1 MRSASTSRRRS
12 RSACTRSSS
21 ATRSS
26 CWSPPGLCRSRG
38 RRSDASVPAK
48 APATARSSALAE
60 PFEPWYIA
68 IRWTVFPFLRA
79 WFDWRFER
87 LDQVPATGPVVIAC
101 NHASYLDPPVNA
113 CAVPRAE
120 RRAPVPA
127 TRRPRFLAKD
137 DLFRAFGIR
146 WAMRGTHQIPVSR
159 GTGDQSPLRNAEAA
173 LRANQVVVVYP
184 EGTVTDRS
192 DGLPMEGKTGTVR
205 LALAAGVPILPM
217 VSWGS
222 APVWQKS
229 GPGSLRPR
237 RPVRVRVGDPF
248 DVTGRGASIDDHDAV
263 RALTDELMGV
273 LTADVEALRAA

>member
-1 MRSASTSRRRS
+1 
-12 RSACTRSSS
+12 
-21 ATRSS
+21 
-26 CWSPPGLCRSRG
+26 
-38 RRSDASVPAK
+38 
-48 APATARSSALAE
+48 
-60 PFEPWYIA
+60 
-68 IRWTVFPFLRA
+68 VFPLLRA
-79 WFDWRFER
+79 WFGWRFER
-87 LDQVPATGPVVIAC
+87 LDRIPAAGPVLIAC
-101 NHASYLDPPVNA
+101 NHASYLDPLVNA
-113 CAVPRAE
+113 YAVVRAK
-120 RRAPVPA
+120 
-127 TRRPRFLAKD
+127 RRPRFLAKD

-146 WAMRGTHQIPVSR
+146 WAMKGTRQIPVAR

-184 EGTVTDRS
+184 EGTVTHRP

-237 RPVRVRVGDPF
+237 RPVWVRVGDPF
-248 DVTGRGASIDDHDAV
+248 DVASRGVSIDDHDGV

-273 LTADVEALRAA
+273 LTADVEALRAAYPPAWATG